1 LDQGHSDR
9 HDVLSWLRVAL
20 VAHLPAR
27 ALRALL
33 GSFGTPD
40 ALLGASARDI
50 AGVAGR
56 EAAHALARG
65 ADPALL
71 EATLAWLEGANRHL
85 VALGD
90 PRYPPR
96 LLQTADPPA
105 VLYAAG
111 RVELLAAPAL
121 AIVGSRNASTQGIGD
136 AEALAR
142 ALSEAGLTIV
152 SGLALGI
159 DAAAHRGGLAARG
172 SSVAVMGTGP
182 DVYYPSRNR
191 DLAAALERDGCLVS
205 EFPLGTPPRPGNFP
219 CRNRLISGMS
229 LGVLVVEAALP
240 SGSLTTARSALEQD
254 REVFAMPGSI
264 HSTLS
269 KGCHWLIK
277 QGAKLVEGAEDVL
290 AELRWEPPSPPA
302 AAQGPAAERPA
313 AERDPVLRAMGF
325 APMSLDQIAEQA
337 RLDVARV
344 SARVSRLEIEGRV
357 AALPGGMFQ
366 RVSRA

>member
-1 LDQGHSDR
+1 MDQGHSDR
-9 HDVLSWLRVAL
+9 HDTLSWLRVAL
-20 VAHLPAR
+20 VARVPAL

-33 GSFGTPD
+33 ESFGTPD
-40 ALLGASARDI
+40 ALLAAGTRDI
-50 AGVAGR
+50 ASVAGP
-56 EAAHALARG
+56 EAAQAFARG

-71 EATLAWLEGANRHL
+71 DTTLAWLHGANRHL

-96 LLQTADPPA
+96 LLQTADPPVA
-105 VLYAAG
+105 LYVSG

-121 AIVGSRNASTQGIGD
+121 GIVGSRNASTQGIED

-172 SSVAVMGTGP
+172 SSIAVMGTGP
-182 DVYYPSRNR
+182 DMYYPSRNR
-191 DLAAALERDGCLVS
+191 ELAAALERQGCLVS

-219 CRNRLISGMS
+219 RRNRLISGMS

-290 AELRWEPPSPPA
+290 AELRWEA
-302 AAQGPAAERPA
+302 ASRPA
-313 AERDPVLRAMGF
+313 STQPATAECPATERDPVLRAMGF

-344 SARVSRLEIEGRV
+344 SACVSRLEIEGRV
-357 AALPGGMFQ
+357 AALPGGRFQ